1 MEVHIVMKSYLPG
14 RPVIGVVVGGT
25 WERVQLKCSMSVKE
39 VLAVCLREARGIH
52 VGDRRTASF
61 ALFEE
66 LNVLML

>member
-1 MEVHIVMKSYLPG
+1 MSYLPG
-14 RPVIGVVVGGT
+14 WPVIGVVVGGA
-25 WERVQLKCSMSVKE
+25 WKGVQFKRSMSVDE
-39 VLAVCLREARGIH
+39 VLAVRLREARGIH